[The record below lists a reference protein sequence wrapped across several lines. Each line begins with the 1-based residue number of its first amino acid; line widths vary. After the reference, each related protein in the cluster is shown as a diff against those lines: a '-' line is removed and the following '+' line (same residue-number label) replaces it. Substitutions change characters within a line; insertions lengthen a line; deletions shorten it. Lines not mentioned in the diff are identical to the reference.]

1 MNTQE
6 LLINLA
12 LKKQHDI
19 ILSFNTKISLND
31 VVLLK
36 SDIIEKLADNNFYE
50 RLKKL
55 GIADTKSFLKKFK
68 KDCNIYMLAED
79 SITVNS
85 YLNFL
90 EAIK

>member
-19 ILSFNTKISLND
+19 ILSFNTKISLNE

-36 SDIIEKLADNNFYE
+36 SDVIEKLADNSFYD

-55 GIADTKSFLKKFK
+55 GFADIKSFLKKFK
-68 KDCNIYMLAED
+68 EDCNLYMLEQD
-79 SITVNS
+79 SINVNS